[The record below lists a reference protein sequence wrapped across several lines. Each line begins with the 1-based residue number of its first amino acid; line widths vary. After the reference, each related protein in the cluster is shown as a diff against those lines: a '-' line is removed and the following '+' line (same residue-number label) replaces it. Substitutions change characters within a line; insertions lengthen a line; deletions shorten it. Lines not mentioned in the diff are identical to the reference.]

1 MEFLWRFHSQLHD
14 FTNFYPSSTCTDGV
28 VVVVA
33 HENFHGFFFFV
44 TCDFKS
50 IYFFYDTKSWKE
62 SEFKDICKEWK
73 FFSGW
78 VCLKHTAIEF
88 TTVCEMEKE
97 RGEIFDMPRD
107 DDDDD
112 EKFPSISPL
121 FVLSDYEMNEWG
133 KYVMLV
139 ILVYSVWNIS
149 E

>member
-1 MEFLWRFHSQLHD
+1 MKISFSTSRLYELLPFYLHWRCRCRRCSWKFSWI
-14 FTNFYPSSTCTDGV
+14 
-28 VVVVA
+28 
-33 HENFHGFFFFV
+33 FFFRYLRFQ
-44 TCDFKS
+44 S